1 VIVIL
6 IFILVV
12 QSNLQGIPCP
22 KEKRKGK
29 KKGTPNLGKKVG
41 S

>member
-1 VIVIL
+1 
-6 IFILVV
+6 
-12 QSNLQGIPCP
+12 LQGIPCP

-41 S
+41 SWKIRLSHGKWKK